1 MEIINDYRKYTSKLE
16 LGDTNCMFKGELS
29 VLRVLHEKGAQM
41 PLKTFYVFDDLNKSK
56 DCVLLKA
63 KYNGNSLR
71 IIDCIQIKNIVEI
84 IASSLQI
91 ERENLEQAKKWWNL
105 CYHRTQNGEI
115 KYDPYYDQLYAA
127 GGTQSLLGELRNKLD
142 DFFCELKLESSIP
155 FFVLGTLRYFNP
167 FIFKIQEA
175 GCEVDSINSN
185 DSNDDIE
192 HIAAFEQLRLTL
204 ASQICNDK
212 KARMFTYTGDSVD
225 EVQIRVGK
233 PYVLFLPCS
242 DIDINEIVVENIT
255 YKTFL
260 PEACILR
267 DYRCGGVDFMYIE
280 ICFLADV
287 FGNTLLRTTN
297 SKGKHSF
304 NILRLIDKF
313 NCCDV

>member
-1 MEIINDYRKYTSKLE
+1 MEIIKDYREYTSKLE
-16 LGDTNCMFKGELS
+16 VGNINCVFKGELS

-41 PLKTFYVFDDLNKSK
+41 PLKTFYVLDDLNKSK

-63 KYNGNSLR
+63 KYDGNSLR
-71 IIDCIQIKNIVEI
+71 IIDCIQINNILEI
-84 IASSLQI
+84 IASSFQI
-91 ERENLEQAKKWWNL
+91 EKENLEQATKWWNL

-127 GGTQSLLGELRNKLD
+127 GGTESLLKELRNQLDTFFGKLQ
-142 DFFCELKLESSIP
+142 LESSLP
-155 FFVLGTLRYFNP
+155 FFVLGSLRYCNP

-175 GCEVDSINSN
+175 GCKVDFVDSK
-185 DSNDDIE
+185 DSNDDSE
-192 HIAAFEQLRLTL
+192 HMAALEQLRLTL
-204 ASQICNDK
+204 ASPICNDE
-212 KARMFTYTGDSVD
+212 KAKMFTYAGASVD
-225 EVQIRVGK
+225 EVQILVGK
-233 PYVLFLPCS
+233 PYVLFLPCR

-267 DYRCGGVDFMYIE
+267 DYRCAGVDFMYIE

-297 SKGKHSF
+297 SKSKHSF